1 MNHQYRQVY
10 KKSHKDPG
18 FRRVNKMTVLFNS
31 HELKAFEKYC
41 HRFGVRNK
49 SRFMRE
55 TIITAILE
63 KFDSHYPSLF
73 DDQPTLFS

>member
-1 MNHQYRQVY
+1 
-10 KKSHKDPG
+10 
-18 FRRVNKMTVLFNS
+18 MTILFNS
-31 HELKAFEKYC
+31 HELRAFEKYC

-73 DDQPTLFS
+73 DDQPGLFG